1 MASRTQD
8 VIYEGFQA
16 LMSGGSVATAL
27 EHTAAQV
34 SALTTITANNSQ
46 STGDAVVSAVSKVFT
61 SGLGLVP
68 LVSGLLGLFGGSG
81 SEQPPPLV
89 KYPMPDRIYFQGAD
103 VGANVY
109 SADTDQMG
117 MPRAYQ
123 AAPAV
128 TPDAGGTPN
137 ASAGPQISV
146 NVQAMDA
153 RSFLDHSNEIA
164 QAVRQAMLNLSSIND
179 VVSDL

>member
-8 VIYEGFQA
+8 VIYESFKA
-16 LMSGGSVATAL
+16 LTSGGAVASAV
-27 EHTAAQV
+27 ERTAAQV
-34 SALTTITANNSQ
+34 SALTAAATGSSA
-46 STGDAVVSAVSKVFT
+46 STGNSVVSAVSKVFT

-68 LVSGLLGLFGGSG
+68 LVSGLLGLFGGG

-89 KYPMPDRIYFQGAD
+89 KYAMPEPIYFQGAD
-103 VGANVY
+103 IGLNILGADYDQTGVVRAY
-109 SADTDQMG
+109 GPAPAFGSSARGTPLADT
-117 MPRAYQ
+117 
-123 AAPAV
+123 
-128 TPDAGGTPN
+128 T
-137 ASAGPQISV
+137 PQISV